1 MVASGN
7 DFVVVSDSLKL
18 GARGLSNL
26 AKNVCDR
33 KFGAGADGMLLLE
46 KSRFADAR
54 MRIFNADGSEAEMC
68 GNGARCAV
76 LYISRSSSLPVRQA
90 GVFRRSSKHS
100 IQTKAGI
107 ILYESKGDNI
117 KIKLTD
123 PKGIRMDIPVT
134 INDRSLRVNFINTG
148 VPHAVVFVSGIDAI
162 DVPGLGREIRYHQE
176 FSPAG
181 TNVDFVEIVGDNV
194 LRVRTYERGVENET
208 LACGTG
214 SVASALIYV
223 LKSAMSK
230 MINVSTA
237 GGEVLKVY
245 FTRSRDSINSV
256 WLEGKAK
263 VVYTGVY
270 NV

>member
-1 MVASGN
+1 M
-7 DFVVVSDSLKL
+7 
-18 GARGLSNL
+18 
-26 AKNVCDR
+26 
-33 KFGAGADGMLLLE
+33 
-46 KSRFADAR
+46 
-54 MRIFNADGSEAEMC
+54 
-68 GNGARCAV
+68 
-76 LYISRSSSLPVRQA
+76 
-90 GVFRRSSKHS
+90 
-100 IQTKAGI
+100 
-107 ILYESKGDNI
+107 
-117 KIKLTD
+117 
-123 PKGIRMDIPVT
+123 
-134 INDRSLRVNFINTG
+134 
-148 VPHAVVFVSGIDAI
+148 
-162 DVPGLGREIRYHQE
+162 
-176 FSPAG
+176 
-181 TNVDFVEIVGDNV
+181 DFVEIVGDNV